1 MEVGLADAERCRHR
15 HFRSG
20 SGGGVVLLVVF
31 LRSEFMSVRLE
42 PLSGNKIGT
51 ITLG

>member
-1 MEVGLADAERCRHR
+1 MEVGLVDAERCRHR
-15 HFRSG
+15 HRSG